1 MITMFVKYLQTTE
14 ADVQTDICVGDGS
27 DLSEWQV
34 HTDHGWITSSLIKFL
49 FISSEAK
56 RQFHSLIPA
65 MHT

>member
-34 HTDHGWITSSLIKFL
+34 HTDHG
-49 FISSEAK
+49 
-56 RQFHSLIPA
+56 
-65 MHT
+65 